1 MEDST
6 LLLLGAA
13 GVAAYLWW
21 QNQQP
26 VPVPTAAVPNLPAG
40 TFVSAVCTA
49 ANPCNASVVPTSA
62 VTPAATTCLTP
73 SSSDPRWPPLV
84 NGVRQEFQDAC
95 GNFWFKNNPGT
106 ASETIGSY
114 GVIPA

>member
-6 LLLLGAA
+6 LILLGAA
-13 GVAAYLWW
+13 GVAAYFWW
-21 QNQQP
+21 QNSQATV
-26 VPVPTAAVPNLPAG
+26 VPASVPSEAVM
-40 TFVSAVCTA
+40 CTA

-84 NGVRQEFQDAC
+84 NGVRQEFEDAC

-106 ASETIGSY
+106 TSETIGSY
-114 GVIPA
+114 GLLPA